1 MRLISFRQGNRDG
14 WGVMAGDA
22 VVDMTHRF
30 DGRFPTLKA
39 ALEGDVLAAVADA
52 ARSDETDFPLSSVSL
67 RPPIPDPH
75 KIICIG
81 LNYRAHIGEGGG
93 AIPKHPSLF
102 TRFSDTLVG
111 HGEPIVVP
119 RVSTE
124 LDYECELALVIG
136 RPGRHITPK
145 RAMEHVA
152 GYACFNDASVR
163 DYQTSH
169 SLPAGKNFHATAGFG
184 PWLVTADDVPDPG
197 NLAIRTL
204 LNGTEVQ
211 HGNTSDLIFD
221 IPTIISY
228 VSGFTPLAPG
238 DVISTGTPEGVGFL
252 RTPPLWLKPGDV
264 VDVEVE
270 LIGVLRNPIV
280 AED

>member
-1 MRLISFRQGNRDG
+1 MKLVSFRRGNRDG
-14 WGVMAGDA
+14 WGIVVGDA
-22 VVDMTHRF
+22 VLDMTHRF
-30 DGRFPTLKA
+30 DGRFPTLRS
-39 ALEGDVLAAVADA
+39 ALEGDLLAAIADI
-52 ARSDETDFPLSSVSL
+52 ARSGETDFSLSSVSL

-81 LNYRAHIGEGGG
+81 LNYRAHVGEGGG

-102 TRFSDTLVG
+102 TRFADTLVG
-111 HGEPIVVP
+111 HGEPIIVP

-136 RPGRHITPK
+136 RPGRHIRPE

-197 NLAIRTL
+197 KLALRTL

-228 VSGFTPLAPG
+228 ISGFTPLAPG

-270 LIGVLRNPIV
+270 RIGVLSNPIV
-280 AED
+280 AEG